1 MTLGTRSAALSRR
14 GGVDP
19 DVAEQLGFT
28 VHDVVTD
35 LRRDIEAVRLP
46 LPIEGAGDAEASRV
60 RLLAQLDEH
69 LLPRLAEL
77 SSPALVVLAGSTGA
91 GKSTIFNSLLRGDIS
106 DAGVLRP
113 TTREPVVGI
122 HPRDRPTL
130 KAGPVTELAR
140 VVEHQ
145 GVPRGTALLDAP
157 DLDSFVSQNRST
169 AAKLLEGADLWLF
182 VTTAARYGD
191 ALPWEALDR
200 ARERG
205 ASVAMVLNR
214 VSPEDLAEIRAD
226 LNARMRERGMTDAP
240 LFVIPDVGP
249 HEGLLDTR
257 LVAGIGRWLAM
268 MAGPERSRT
277 VVLRTLRG
285 AIKALPGWV
294 DSLVEAVD
302 AQGAAARELRRV
314 VDAVLPGA
322 QDEARSAVLAA
333 TSGGAQV
340 AARFGELVARQRIDR
355 VTVKDGVVRST
366 KRGGRA
372 REEALGGL
380 RDVVVQAAERA
391 LAAAGARTEEK
402 LRAALSGPGA
412 PPGGAQAAPQGGE
425 RESARAGRA
434 AAGAAEWVAD
444 GDRLVAALG
453 ARVTGGADGASA
465 EASAASAG
473 ANGSA
478 GAGDAP
484 AGANGDPADANSD
497 PAGTGGGAGGADAAP
512 ARANGSAG
520 AGDAGGQGV
529 HDADALPAIDAAV
542 VDAARKAFGPA
553 GLSALLL
560 AAALGNEDAARLAGR
575 VLGEPAGELAARLRA
590 GLADRTALAV
600 ADEARSVQ
608 SALEIPALADDAA
621 APLRVR
627 LAELRR
633 LT

>member
-1 MTLGTRSAALSRR
+1 MTLGTRSAALGRR

-28 VHDVVTD
+28 VHDVVQD
-35 LRRDIEAVRLP
+35 LRGDVSAVRLP
-46 LPIEGAGDAEASRV
+46 LPIEGADDAEASRA

-113 TTREPVVGI
+113 TTREPVVGV
-122 HPRDRPTL
+122 HPRDRATL
-130 KAGPVTELAR
+130 KAGPVSELAR
-140 VVEHQ
+140 VVEHE

-169 AAKLLEGADLWLF
+169 AGKLLEGADLWLF

-205 ASVAMVLNR
+205 ASVAIVLNR
-214 VSPEDLAEIRAD
+214 VGEDDLVTIRGD

-249 HEGLLDTR
+249 HEGLLDSR

-277 VVLRTLRG
+277 VVVRTLKG
-285 AIKALPGWV
+285 ALKALPDWV
-294 DSLVEAVD
+294 DGLVEAVE

-314 VDAVLPGA
+314 IDIVVPDAESVA
-322 QDEARSAVLAA
+322 QAAISAGTA
-333 TSGGAQV
+333 GGSQV
-340 AARFGELVARQRIDR
+340 TARFAELVASRRIDR
-355 VTVKDGVVRST
+355 VTVRDGVVRAP
-366 KRGGRA
+366 KRAGRA
-372 REEALGGL
+372 RSEALAPLREEA
-380 RDVVVQAAERA
+380 RKAAERS
-391 LAAAGARTEEK
+391 LAAAGARTEER
-402 LRAALSGPGA
+402 LRAELAGPGA
-412 PPGGAQAAPQGGE
+412 P
-425 RESARAGRA
+425 
-434 AAGAAEWVAD
+434 AAGAAVAPSGRERGQAREVWAAEQAAAWVAE
-444 GDRLVAALG
+444 GDRLVAGLGDGENGQDPDAPVPPDEAVPG
-453 ARVTGGADGASA
+453 AR
-465 EASAASAG
+465 
-473 ANGSA
+473 
-478 GAGDAP
+478 
-484 AGANGDPADANSD
+484 
-497 PAGTGGGAGGADAAP
+497 
-512 ARANGSAG
+512 RAF
-520 AGDAGGQGV
+520 GDAGL
-529 HDADALPAIDAAV
+529 AT
-542 VDAARKAFGPA
+542 
-553 GLSALLL
+553 LLL
-560 AAALGNEDAARLAGR
+560 AAALGSEDAARLLGK
-575 VLGEPAGELAARLRA
+575 VLGDTVEDLVRPLRSD
-590 GLADRTALAV
+590 LVDRTALAV
-600 ADEARSVQ
+600 AAEARSVQ

-621 APLRVR
+621 ATLRVR

>member
-46 LPIEGAGDAEASRV
+46 LPLEGADDAEASRV

-214 VSPEDLAEIRAD
+214 VGQDNLAEIRAD

-249 HEGLLDTR
+249 HEGLLDSR

-277 VVLRTLRG
+277 VVLRTLKG

-294 DSLVEAVD
+294 DGLAEAVD
-302 AQGAAARELRRV
+302 AQGAAARELRRA
-314 VDAVLPGA
+314 VDAVVPGA
-322 QDEARSAVLAA
+322 ERDARSAVMAG
-333 TSGGAQV
+333 TTGGAQV
-340 AARFGELVARQRIDR
+340 AARFDELVARHRIDR
-355 VTVKDGVVRST
+355 VTVRDGVVRST
-366 KRGGRA
+366 KRAGRM
-372 REEALGGL
+372 REEALSGL
-380 RDVVVQAAERA
+380 RGVVVQAAERA
-391 LAAAGARTEEK
+391 VAAAGARTEEK

-412 PPGGAQAAPQGGE
+412 PPGGAEVLVPGADRAEE
-425 RESARAGRA
+425 RGA
-434 AAGAAEWVAD
+434 AAARSALAWAAEAD
-444 GDRLVAALG
+444 ELVAAQ
-453 ARVTGGADGASA
+453 
-465 EASAASAG
+465 
-473 ANGSA
+473 
-478 GAGDAP
+478 DA
-484 AGANGDPADANSD
+484 
-497 PAGTGGGAGGADAAP
+497 
-512 ARANGSAG
+512 
-520 AGDAGGQGV
+520 
-529 HDADALPAIDAAV
+529 
-542 VDAARKAFGPA
+542 DAARKAFGDS
-553 GLSALLL
+553 GLATLLL
-560 AAALGNEDAARLAGR
+560 AAALGNEGATRLAER
-575 VLGEPAGELAARLRA
+575 VLGDAAAGLAAGLRV
-590 GLADRTALAV
+590 GLADRTAPAV

>member
-1 MTLGTRSAALSRR
+1 MTLGTRSAALGRR

-28 VHDVVTD
+28 VHDVVQD
-35 LRRDIEAVRLP
+35 LRGDIAAVRLP
-46 LPIEGAGDAEASRV
+46 LPIEGAEEAEASRA

-113 TTREPVVGI
+113 TTREPVVGV
-122 HPRDRPTL
+122 HPRDRVTL

-140 VVEHQ
+140 VVEHE

-169 AAKLLEGADLWLF
+169 AGKLLEGADLWLF

-205 ASVAMVLNR
+205 ASVAIVLNR
-214 VSPEDLAEIRAD
+214 VGEDDLATIRGD

-249 HEGLLDTR
+249 HEGLLESR

-277 VVLRTLRG
+277 VVVRTLKG
-285 AIKALPGWV
+285 ALKALPDWV
-294 DSLVEAVD
+294 DGLVDAVD

-314 VDAVLPGA
+314 IDVVVPDA
-322 QDEARSAVLAA
+322 EAVARAA
-333 TSGGAQV
+333 ITAGTAGGSQV
-340 AARFGELVARQRIDR
+340 TARFAELVASRRIDR
-355 VTVKDGVVRST
+355 VTMRDGVVRAT
-366 KRGGRA
+366 RRAGRA
-372 REEALGGL
+372 RSEALAPLREEA
-380 RDVVVQAAERA
+380 RKAAERSIS
-391 LAAAGARTEEK
+391 AAGARTEER
-402 LRAALSGPGA
+402 LRAELAGPGA
-412 PPGGAQAAPQGGE
+412 P
-425 RESARAGRA
+425 
-434 AAGAAEWVAD
+434 AAGAAVAPSGKDRGQAREEWAAEQASAWVAES
-444 GDRLVAALG
+444 DRLVAALG
-453 ARVTGGADGASA
+453 GAEEAPGEEPPVAVDEEAVLGAR
-465 EASAASAG
+465 
-473 ANGSA
+473 
-478 GAGDAP
+478 
-484 AGANGDPADANSD
+484 
-497 PAGTGGGAGGADAAP
+497 
-512 ARANGSAG
+512 RAF
-520 AGDAGGQGV
+520 GDAGL
-529 HDADALPAIDAAV
+529 AT
-542 VDAARKAFGPA
+542 
-553 GLSALLL
+553 LLL
-560 AAALGNEDAARLAGR
+560 AAALGNDDAARLLGK
-575 VLGEPAGELAARLRA
+575 VLGDAVDTLVRPLRA
-590 GLADRTALAV
+590 DLADRTALAV
-600 ADEARSVQ
+600 AAEARSVQ

-621 APLRVR
+621 ATLRVR